1 MMEIL
6 ITAALSALLTLVV
19 VAAWA
24 HFYFQPRLKRA
35 LQQELDEQ
43 SQRAARVIA
52 DSVEEAV
59 KRGLVDG
66 VRALPTREML
76 EQTSRSL
83 ARSSG
88 EIVGDRLGR
97 FFGKKDR

>member
-1 MMEIL
+1 
-6 ITAALSALLTLVV
+6 V
-19 VAAWA
+19 VAAWG
-24 HFYFQPRLKRA
+24 HFYFQPRLKRQ
-35 LQQELDEQ
+35 LHNELDEQ
-43 SQRAARVIA
+43 TQRAARLIA
-52 DSVEEAV
+52 DRVEEAV

-76 EQTSRSL
+76 EQTSRTL